1 MKIWYYVN
9 DKKTGITL
17 AEYNTLEEA
26 RKHARKSENYFVSL
40 RWDY

>member
-9 DKKTGITL
+9 DKITGICI
-17 AEYNTLEEA
+17 AKYKTLEEA
-26 RKHARKSENYFVSL
+26 RKHASKNDNFFVGL